1 MAQTA
6 SGSSKQPP
14 RISQLLPTVKCSSC
28 LQPVPLAELGDHVC
42 PPQPP
47 PTLLSLQKPPMSPK
61 STNSLLPQ
69 RLQNILVSNMSGSPA
84 QQQSVTSRTPPP
96 HAHPPRSSQHDP
108 FQRIPPS
115 VHYNPGATRI
125 NSPASPPIPQSILLN
140 RGTSINK
147 PHVRFPTQSAPER
160 VTTPIRIATPPVPT
174 RTRTPSNNGSPSS
187 RSPLGVTSFPNP
199 FEDDTRQLDASE
211 PVVGRS
217 SSTSL
222 ARREN
227 VPVLSQAPLPS
238 SRTRTPSNA
247 PSHTSIIPPSL
258 TPRPSFDRSRTPST
272 LAPRPSLEKPR
283 PSFDSH
289 TRPSFDAQRP
299 SFDAS
304 RPHHP
309 TDVRPQPVAV
319 PRPPRSTSALPSS
332 GGVPFP
338 LSTSAPQPPSVTR
351 SPVPDSE
358 RNIDT
363 KCGGV
368 AGMAGVGRRGF
379 AAVARAAMVA
389 ASHPHPGPSRHGDAS
404 LMMDGRRPNA
414 PKYLDLNTT
423 MNHVMRA
430 AMTPPLSPNSG
441 HSHSPVSPHPSSPL
455 SSLHN
460 TTPTTGQFPKT
471 PLTPHDKTGVQ
482 FLSSSPNQKVAPL
495 SSSPADIHIVTPSR
509 SPSPISNPFSRHLS
523 GETVNQSPF
532 AAVPVR
538 LPFLD
543 AFDKGPVNHSC
554 DDSDD
559 ESVYTTHTAEPRR
572 GHRSGKE
579 PMSPSTDSEVGLAY
593 ADDSDNDTPVVMPL
607 DIRKSNTVSG
617 INKVQFPSIEDR
629 HQSSTV
635 RKSPSRNASA
645 SSAPTASASRTI
657 DASPSRTRSASA
669 ATHTTTRSNG
679 ALERAMETLIEEGA
693 SVSVLAS
700 GSVLASMAGP
710 SGSRASGKPNRS
722 NTVPGLS
729 PESRPPKLPA
739 RSHTSPHHPH
749 IHSEPVGITGQV
761 VRVRERSKAKKDR
774 ICASCDMKVDDG
786 RWIQMDG
793 GNILCERCWKN
804 MYLPKCRR
812 CNLPIEKQAVSSS
825 DGQLKGKYH
834 RDCFNCH
841 ICQKPF
847 PDKEFYVFDGKP
859 LCAYHYHEA
868 NDSLCAAVSC
878 GEPIEGPCAVTHGGK
893 RYHPDHLLCE
903 FENGCGEQLAEY
915 WEVDGQML
923 CEKHA
928 ALAGGSSC
936 ASSRGDSP
944 DPQRI
949 RDEGRARRRMTRF
962 IDLGAVEEEDVDIR

>member
-1 MAQTA
+1 MAQIA
-6 SGSSKQPP
+6 SGSPKQPP

-28 LQPVPLAELGDHVC
+28 LQPVPLAELGGHVC
-42 PPQPP
+42 SPQPP

-69 RLQNILVSNMSGSPA
+69 RLQNILVSNRAGVLQ
-84 QQQSVTSRTPPP
+84 QQQSLTSPTPPP
-96 HAHPPRSSQHDP
+96 HARPSRSSQHDP
-108 FQRIPPS
+108 FQRIPPT
-115 VHYNPGATRI
+115 VHYNPGAARI

-140 RGTSINK
+140 GGTSINK
-147 PHVRFPTQSAPER
+147 PHARFPTQSAPER
-160 VTTPIRIATPPVPT
+160 VTAPIRIATPPVPT
-174 RTRTPSNNGSPSS
+174 RARTPSNTGSASS
-187 RSPLGVTSFPNP
+187 RSPLGVTSFTNP
-199 FEDDTRQLDASE
+199 FEDDPRRSGASE

-217 SSTSL
+217 GTTALS
-222 ARREN
+222 RREN
-227 VPVLSQAPLPS
+227 VPIIPQAPLPS

-258 TPRPSFDRSRTPST
+258 TPRPSFDRSRTSST

-283 PSFDSH
+283 PSFDAP
-289 TRPSFDAQRP
+289 TRPSFDTQRP
-299 SFDAS
+299 SFDGS
-304 RPHHP
+304 RSQPP
-309 TDVRPQPVAV
+309 TDARPQPAPV
-319 PRPPRSTSALPSS
+319 PRPPRSTSTLPPS

-338 LSTSAPQPPSVTR
+338 SSAPAPQPPPATR
-351 SPVPDSE
+351 SQVPDSE

-363 KCGGV
+363 KCGGE

-389 ASHPHPGPSRHGDAS
+389 TSHTHPGPSRDRDAS
-404 LMMDGRRPNA
+404 LAMDGRRANA

-423 MNHVMRA
+423 MSHVMRA
-430 AMTPPLSPNSG
+430 AMTPPLSPHSG
-441 HSHSPVSPHPSSPL
+441 HSHSPVSSHPGSPL
-455 SSLHN
+455 SPLHN
-460 TTPTTGQFPKT
+460 TTPP
-471 PLTPHDKTGVQ
+471 TPHDKAGGL
-482 FLSSSPNQKVAPL
+482 FLSSSPNQKLASL

-554 DDSDD
+554 DNSDD
-559 ESVYTTHTAEPRR
+559 ESVYTTHTAEPGR
-572 GHRSGKE
+572 GHRGCTE
-579 PMSPSTDSEVGLAY
+579 PMSPSTDSEAGLAY

-607 DIRKSNTVSG
+607 DIRKSNAVSG

-629 HQSSTV
+629 HQSFTV
-635 RKSPSRNASA
+635 RKPPSRNASA
-645 SSAPTASASRTI
+645 SSAPTASTSRTI

-669 ATHTTTRSNG
+669 ATHTTTRSTG

-693 SVSVLAS
+693 SISVLAS

-722 NTVPGLS
+722 NTVPGPVS

-739 RSHTSPHHPH
+739 RSYTSPHHPH
-749 IHSEPVGITGQV
+749 IHSERVGITGQV
-761 VRVRERSKAKKDR
+761 ARVREQSKAKKDR
-774 ICASCDMKVDDG
+774 ICASCDTKVDDG

-878 GEPIEGPCAVTHGGK
+878 GQPIEGPCAVTHAGK

-915 WEVDGQML
+915 WEVDGQMF

-962 IDLGAVEEEDVDIR
+962 IDLGAVEDEDVDIR

>member
-1 MAQTA
+1 MAQIA
-6 SGSSKQPP
+6 SNSSNQPP

-28 LQPVPLAELGDHVC
+28 LQPVPLAELGDHSC

-69 RLQNILVSNMSGSPA
+69 RLQNILVSNRAGA
-84 QQQSVTSRTPPP
+84 LQQQQLATSRTPPP
-96 HAHPPRSSQHDP
+96 HAPLRSSEHDP
-108 FQRIPPS
+108 FQRIPPT
-115 VHYNPGATRI
+115 VHYNSGAPRI
-125 NSPASPPIPQSILLN
+125 NSPASPQIPQSILLN
-140 RGTSINK
+140 RATSIDK
-147 PHVRFPTQSAPER
+147 PHVHFPTQSAPER
-160 VTTPIRIATPPVPT
+160 VTTPIRIATPPVST
-174 RTRTPSNNGSPSS
+174 RTRTPSNTTSPSS
-187 RSPLGVTSFPNP
+187 RSPLGVSSFPNP
-199 FEDDTRQLDASE
+199 FEGDPRRSGASE
-211 PVVGRS
+211 PIVGRS
-217 SSTSL
+217 GTASP

-227 VPVLSQAPLPS
+227 IPVIPQAPPPS
-238 SRTRTPSNA
+238 SRTRTPSNT

-258 TPRPSFDRSRTPST
+258 TPRPSFDRSRTST
-272 LAPRPSLEKPR
+272 LTSRPSQDKPR
-283 PSFDSH
+283 PSFDA
-289 TRPSFDAQRP
+289 TARPSFDAQRP
-299 SFDAS
+299 SLDVS
-304 RPHHP
+304 RPYHP
-309 TDVRPQPVAV
+309 TDARLQPGSI
-319 PRPPRSTSALPSS
+319 PRPPHSPSTLPPSR
-332 GGVPFP
+332 GVPFP
-338 LSTSAPQPPSVTR
+338 SSASAPQPPPATR

-363 KCGGV
+363 KCGGE

-379 AAVARAAMVA
+379 AAVTRAAMVA
-389 ASHPHPGPSRHGDAS
+389 TSQSHLDSR
-404 LMMDGRRPNA
+404 RTNA
-414 PKYLDLNTT
+414 PKYLDLNTA

-441 HSHSPVSPHPSSPL
+441 YSHSPVSPHPVSPL
-455 SSLHN
+455 SLHHA
-460 TTPTTGQFPKT
+460 T
-471 PLTPHDKTGVQ
+471 PLTPHDKAGTQ
-482 FLSSSPNQKVAPL
+482 FLSSSPNQKLAPL

-509 SPSPISNPFSRHLS
+509 SPSPISNPFSRRLS

-532 AAVPVR
+532 AAVAVR

-543 AFDKGPVNHSC
+543 AFDKEPVNHGC

-559 ESVYTTHTAEPRR
+559 ESVYTTHTAEPGKGR
-572 GHRSGKE
+572 RSGTA
-579 PMSPSTDSEVGLAY
+579 PMSPSADSEVGLAY

-607 DIRKSNTVSG
+607 DIRKSNVVSG

-635 RKSPSRNASA
+635 QKPSSRKASA
-645 SSAPTASASRTI
+645 SSAHAASTSRII
-657 DASPSRTRSASA
+657 DASSSRTRSASS
-669 ATHTTTRSNG
+669 ATHTTTRSAG

-700 GSVLASMAGP
+700 GSVLASMTGP
-710 SGSRASGKPNRS
+710 SGGRASGKPIRS
-722 NTVPGLS
+722 NTVPGPAS

-739 RSHTSPHHPH
+739 RSYTSPHHPH
-749 IHSEPVGITGQV
+749 IHSEPVGVAGQV
-761 VRVRERSKAKKDR
+761 GRVRERSNTKKDR
-774 ICASCDMKVDDG
+774 ICASCDTKVNDG

-834 RDCFNCH
+834 RNCFNCH
-841 ICQKPF
+841 VCQKPF

-868 NDSLCAAVSC
+868 NDSLCAAASC
-878 GEPIEGPCAVTHGGK
+878 GQPIEGPCAVTHAGK

-903 FENGCGEQLAEY
+903 FENGCRERLAEY

-928 ALAGGSSC
+928 PLAGGSSC
-936 ASSRGDSP
+936 ASSRGNSP

-962 IDLGAVEEEDVDIR
+962 IDLGVVEEEDVDIR

>member
-1 MAQTA
+1 MAQIA
-6 SGSSKQPP
+6 SGSPKQPP
-14 RISQLLPTVKCSSC
+14 RISQFLPTVKCSSC
-28 LQPVPLAELGDHVC
+28 MQPVPLAELGDHVC
-42 PPQPP
+42 SSEPP

-69 RLQNILVSNMSGSPA
+69 RLQNILVSNRAGA
-84 QQQSVTSRTPPP
+84 LQQQQP
-96 HAHPPRSSQHDP
+96 
-108 FQRIPPS
+108 RIPPT
-115 VHYNPGATRI
+115 VQYNPGTTRI
-125 NSPASPPIPQSILLN
+125 NSPAI
-140 RGTSINK
+140 
-147 PHVRFPTQSAPER
+147 RFPTQSAPER
-160 VTTPIRIATPPVPT
+160 VTTPIRITTPPVPT
-174 RTRTPSNNGSPSS
+174 RTPTPSNTGSASS
-187 RSPLGVTSFPNP
+187 RSPLAVSSFPNP
-199 FEDDTRQLDASE
+199 FGDEPRQSGTSE

-217 SSTSL
+217 RTASL

-227 VPVLSQAPLPS
+227 VPVIPQAPLPS
-238 SRTRTPSNA
+238 SMTRTPSNTH
-247 PSHTSIIPPSL
+247 SHTFIIPPSL
-258 TPRPSFDRSRTPST
+258 TPRPSFDRSRISST
-272 LAPRPSLEKPR
+272 LTSRPSLDKPR
-283 PSFDSH
+283 PSFDTP
-289 TRPSFDAQRP
+289 TRPSFDSQRP
-299 SFDAS
+299 SFDVS
-304 RPHHP
+304 RPRHP
-309 TDVRPQPVAV
+309 TDARPQPVSV
-319 PRPPRSTSALPSS
+319 PRPPRSTSTLPPSGGAPFPSS
-332 GGVPFP
+332 VP
-338 LSTSAPQPPSVTR
+338 APPPPPATR
-351 SPVPDSE
+351 LPMPDNE

-363 KCGGV
+363 KCGGE

-389 ASHPHPGPSRHGDAS
+389 ASHPHPGSSLHRDAS
-404 LMMDGRRPNA
+404 LAMDGRRANA
-414 PKYLDLNTT
+414 PKYLDLNAA
-423 MNHVMRA
+423 MSQVMRA
-430 AMTPPLSPNSG
+430 AMTPPLSPHSG
-441 HSHSPVSPHPSSPL
+441 HSHSPVSPHPVSPL
-455 SSLHN
+455 SPLHN
-460 TTPTTGQFPKT
+460 TPPTTGQFPKT
-471 PLTPHDKTGVQ
+471 SSTPPYDKTGVQ
-482 FLSSSPNQKVAPL
+482 FLSASPNQKLAPL

-543 AFDKGPVNHSC
+543 AFDKEPVNHSC

-559 ESVYTTHTAEPRR
+559 ESVYTMHTAEPGRD
-572 GHRSGKE
+572 HRSGTV
-579 PMSPSTDSEVGLAY
+579 PMSPSTDSEAGLAY

-607 DIRKSNTVSG
+607 DIRKSNAVSG
-617 INKVQFPSIEDR
+617 INKVQFPSIENR
-629 HQSSTV
+629 HQSFTA
-635 RKSPSRNASA
+635 RKTSSRNASA
-645 SSAPTASASRTI
+645 SSAPAASTSRTI

-669 ATHTTTRSNG
+669 ATHTTTRSTG

-722 NTVPGLS
+722 NTVPGPVS

-749 IHSEPVGITGQV
+749 IHSERVGITGQV
-761 VRVRERSKAKKDR
+761 ARISKAKKDR
-774 ICASCDMKVDDG
+774 ICASCDTKVDDG

-878 GEPIEGPCAVTHGGK
+878 GQPIEGPCAVTHAGK

-903 FENGCGEQLAEY
+903 FENGCGERLAEY

-923 CEKHA
+923 CEKHVV
-928 ALAGGSSC
+928 LAGGSIC

-962 IDLGAVEEEDVDIR
+962 IDLGAGEDENVDIR